1 MSTLNY
7 LLEANLGLCLFLL
20 VYRTLLQKENDFGWK
35 RVFLLMGVFT
45 SVVFPLFHFNTSGH
59 VIPSLEDV
67 LPTRWLPEIT
77 IQGENTSA
85 SHEVTDSYGF
95 WFYITL
101 IYGAGILFFLLQFL
115 LRLGYLLRLMKHA
128 QSYRLEG
135 IRITESMEDKPT
147 FSFFRFIFIGQCH
160 ELSDNEKQQ
169 IIRHERVHA
178 QRFHS
183 FDVLILNILSVFFWF
198 NPFLKTYKKIFVQ
211 LHEFEADARAVDNRE
226 LDDYCNLLARVA
238 LLSADIKLA
247 NHFNYSLTVKRIEMM
262 RTIKKKIQ
270 MWKMAAVTLVVPV
283 FFFVVACQDQVISEA
298 VEIAKSSTMPLDV
311 PENIQQEY
319 DRMQKANPEAKFL
332 LIEVDDKGKAKLES
346 MQSALNNL
354 KGEQI
359 STLNVYKIPK
369 TDTDPERGFLLIKY
383 DDRIMLKITEA
394 AGKEGNV
401 FTVVEESAT
410 PKDGFDMF
418 SRYIAQNLIYP
429 TEARKKGLE
438 GKVFVE
444 FIVQED
450 GTLTDFNILKGV
462 DPLLDNEAMRIVK
475 TSPQWLPGKQKGIAV
490 KQKMVMP
497 ILFKLS
503 DSNTTDDTENPQG
516 SLNEVTA
523 VGYRSN

>member
-1 MSTLNY
+1 
-7 LLEANLGLCLFLL
+7 
-20 VYRTLLQKENDFGWK
+20 
-35 RVFLLMGVFT
+35 
-45 SVVFPLFHFNTSGH
+45 
-59 VIPSLEDV
+59 
-67 LPTRWLPEIT
+67 
-77 IQGENTSA
+77 
-85 SHEVTDSYGF
+85 
-95 WFYITL
+95 
-101 IYGAGILFFLLQFL
+101 
-115 LRLGYLLRLMKHA
+115 
-128 QSYRLEG
+128 
-135 IRITESMEDKPT
+135 
-147 FSFFRFIFIGQCH
+147 
-160 ELSDNEKQQ
+160 
-169 IIRHERVHA
+169 
-178 QRFHS
+178 
-183 FDVLILNILSVFFWF
+183 
-198 NPFLKTYKKIFVQ
+198 
-211 LHEFEADARAVDNRE
+211 
-226 LDDYCNLLARVA
+226 
-238 LLSADIKLA
+238 
-247 NHFNYSLTVKRIEMM
+247 
-262 RTIKKKIQ
+262 
-270 MWKMAAVTLVVPV
+270 MWKIAAVTLVVPV
-283 FFFVVACQDQVISEA
+283 FFFVVACQDQVVSEA

-319 DRMQKANPEAKFL
+319 DRMQKANPDAKFL

-359 STLNVYKIPK
+359 STLNIYKIPK
-369 TDTDPERGFLLIKY
+369 TDTDPERSFLLIKY
-383 DDRIMLKITEA
+383 DDRIMNKITEA

-450 GTLTDFNILKGV
+450 GSLTDFNILKGV

-475 TSPQWLPGKQKGIAV
+475 TSPQWLPGKQKGVAV